1 MRILVL
7 ALALCFSLAPLGAA
21 ATTHTY
27 RVKSKTRVKRSKVKG
42 HKAPKRQTTSHTSTN

>member
-21 ATTHTY
+21 ATTHAKTK
-27 RVKSKTRVKRSKVKG
+27 VKKSKVKG
-42 HKAPKRQTTSHTSTN
+42 HKAPKRKHTTA